1 MSEQLEKEIDL
12 DKIRAEFEQIV
23 HGDANLA
30 RSPSGDYLAL
40 ETTFKWRG
48 FMLARCV
55 AQPSMN
61 DMQVLCSKAY
71 AYDEWQIKTEWVQE
85 QISSFPITSLG
96 RHRADVMR
104 AEIERLRKKPQ
115 KNAIASLNASLG
127 IGQRKARPSPAAKRQ
142 EIRSGQVE
150 ALERALADIRRRAC
164 ETPTWAPAYHS
175 AATAVELIIAD
186 IGAGHA
192 LTAKEKA

>member
-1 MSEQLEKEIDL
+1 MDNQTAGVDL

-55 AQPSMN
+55 VQPSMN
-61 DMQVLCSKAY
+61 DMQVLRSKAY

-96 RHRADVMR
+96 RHRADILR
-104 AEIERLRKKPQ
+104 DEIERLRRKPQ
-115 KNAIASLNASLG
+115 KDAIASLNASLG

-150 ALERALADIRRRAC
+150 ALERALADIRRRAR

-175 AATAVELIIAD
+175 AATAVELVIAD
-186 IGAGHA
+186 IRADDA
-192 LTAKEKA
+192 MTTKEKV